1 MIPAHSTNATPNKT
15 FFSKLVRFALLLLIE
30 IPVTIKIIKEIPQ
43 SMRSVSVKFATII
56 KSFKKI

>member
-43 SMRSVSVKFATII
+43 SMRSVSVKFATI
-56 KSFKKI
+56 